1 MSHKIASCQ
10 PHKADAADV
19 IGTIITR
26 VCVLKIH
33 RYFHAH
39 IDGVVYD
46 LKALCESFA
55 LTNVSN
61 ILSFD
66 LLRC

>member
-10 PHKADAADV
+10 PPKADAADV

-26 VCVLKIH
+26 VYVLKIH
-33 RYFHAH
+33 RYFR
-39 IDGVVYD
+39 DGVVYD